1 MTPPELP
8 DGWVRHD
15 TEHAHGATRR
25 PQVGQTQLTVYV
37 VGDWAVVSTYGPGAL
52 GETVTIPTAVL
63 RALLASVPE

>member
-1 MTPPELP
+1 VTPPELP

-25 PQVGQTQLTVYV
+25 PQVGQMQLTVYV
-37 VGDWAVVSTYGPGAL
+37 EGGWAVVKTYSRRAL
-52 GETVTIPTAVL
+52 GATVTIPTAVL